1 MHDAYHAAD
10 QSLNSNIVSPN
21 GSGCVRLTSLGSNE
35 SPGDLDGISSVSDLR
50 KKALNVKSY
59 HTVNKAF
66 TYIEA
71 SLASKCEISIG

>member
-1 MHDAYHAAD
+1 MHESYHAAD
-10 QSLNSNIVSPN
+10 RHSNIVSLN
-21 GSGCVRLTSLGSNE
+21 ASGCVRLTSLGSNE
-35 SPGDLDGISSVSDLR
+35 SPGDLDGISCVSDIR